1 MSSTRYTS
9 CDMFAYANDFSR
21 EFISYRIR
29 AKRVYIAIAFMQLY
43 RVCFGKHIVIIQFEQ
58 LCLIC
63 LTRLFLYVN
72 IVKIWGMAM
81 DALKFYLKDKKW
93 QLVILSLSVIALI
106 WLIVSLVFSDGGSTY
121 IFRKTLITC
130 AITTPVIIFTFIFF
144 AKKYLLVFFDFKKQV
159 LLTET
164 IKVDKR
170 YRDECTDKFSGWYL
184 VVKGVNGNGKKFKF
198 WYYQRNLDYP
208 NIYKNQHLEITYYKY
223 SKCIFEMKKPRK

>member
-1 MSSTRYTS
+1 MT
-9 CDMFAYANDFSR
+9 
-21 EFISYRIR
+21 
-29 AKRVYIAIAFMQLY
+29 
-43 RVCFGKHIVIIQFEQ
+43 
-58 LCLIC
+58 
-63 LTRLFLYVN
+63 
-72 IVKIWGMAM
+72 M

-93 QLVILSLSVIALI
+93 QFVILLLSVIALT
-106 WLIVSLVFSDGGSTY
+106 WLIVSLVFSDWESTY

-144 AKKYLLVFFDFKKQV
+144 AKKFLMVFLDLKKQV

-164 IKVDKR
+164 ITVDKR

-184 VVKGVNGNGKKFKF
+184 VIKGVNGDGKKFKF

-223 SKCIFEMKKPRK
+223 SKCIFEMKKAPKIKGEK